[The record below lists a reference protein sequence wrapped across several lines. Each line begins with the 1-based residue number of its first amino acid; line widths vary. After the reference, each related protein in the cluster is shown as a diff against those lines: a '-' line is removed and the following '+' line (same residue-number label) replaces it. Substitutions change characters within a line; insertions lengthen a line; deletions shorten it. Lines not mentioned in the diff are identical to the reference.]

1 MSASK
6 EQIIAFLERE
16 FSHSGSFITIESVG
30 DRASRIRRSPAKED
44 LRPGNTVSGPF
55 MMALVDTALYVT
67 ILGELGLVALAVTTN
82 LNINFLHRPQ
92 ANVDVIAECRLIKVG
107 KKLIVGEVS
116 LYSDG
121 FDQPIAHATGT
132 YALPPSAL
140 PPS

>member
-1 MSASK
+1 MTASK
-6 EQIIAFLERE
+6 QQIQEFLESE
-16 FSHSGSFITIESVG
+16 FSGNGNIVTIESVG
-30 DRASRIRRSPAKED
+30 ERISRIRRTPLKTD

-55 MMALVDTALYVT
+55 MMTMCDTALYVT

-82 LNINFLHRPQ
+82 LNINFLHRPA

-107 KKLIVGEVS
+107 KKLVVGDVT

-132 YALPPSAL
+132 YALPPS
-140 PPS
+140 SS